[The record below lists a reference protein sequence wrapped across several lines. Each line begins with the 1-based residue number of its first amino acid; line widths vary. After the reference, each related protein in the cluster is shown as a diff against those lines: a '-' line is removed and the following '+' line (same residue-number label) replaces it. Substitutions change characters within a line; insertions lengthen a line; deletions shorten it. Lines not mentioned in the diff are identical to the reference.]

1 MTNKNNKRH
10 ICILSDCF
18 VPKQNSAAGMIYN
31 LACSFL
37 EDDYEVTCI
46 FGGVNP
52 KLNLN
57 KSNQK
62 FSLSGVNL
70 VSSKFLIK
78 YREKSNFHRFIYE
91 IILSIILSI
100 KSILNSENHKF
111 DMIIWYGPSSFLWLP
126 ALILKLK
133 HKVKVYYILRDIFP
147 DWLFQTNIIKSKIL
161 YNFLNILAL
170 PQFFV
175 PNVIGLE
182 TEGNVNYL
190 KAKIGEKQK
199 IEVLNNWNS
208 IKRISLNMRTEKK
221 LTIIRRKI
229 ITSKNLK
236 PNIFQIIYT
245 GNTSVAHDLE
255 STINFLNINIQNEY
269 ISHFLSINLFGKINA
284 DLKQKNIITQK
295 KIKIKFCES
304 VPDYNLPHI
313 FDLIDIGLITL
324 NNNLIT
330 ENIPGKFVS
339 YTQFGLPILCFA
351 NKNTAISNLI
361 NRYNCGIVIDLTNSN
376 LENIDIFNNFI
387 DNFHNKKKVYSKN
400 SYKLFCENFDIKIV
414 KTQLISSL
422 QKFNQYKFKGL

>member
-1 MTNKNNKRH
+1 MKKKNNKLH

-37 EDDYEVTCI
+37 EDDYEVTCV

-57 KSNQK
+57 KTNQK
-62 FSLSGVNL
+62 YSLSGVNI
-70 VSSKFLIK
+70 VSSRFLIR

-91 IILSIILSI
+91 ITLSIILSL

-111 DMIIWYGPSSFLWLP
+111 DMLIWYGPSSFLWLP

-147 DWLFQTNIIKSKIL
+147 DWLFQTNVIKSKIL
-161 YNFLNILAL
+161 YKFLNLLAL

-175 PNVIGLE
+175 PNTIGLE
-182 TEGNVNYL
+182 TKGNVNYI
-190 KAKIGEKQK
+190 KGKIGEKQN

-208 IKRISLNMRTEKK
+208 LKRISLNMRTERK
-221 LTIIRRKI
+221 LTTISKKI
-229 ITSKNLK
+229 IKSKNLK
-236 PNIFQIIYT
+236 PNTFQIIYT

-255 STINFLNINIQNEY
+255 TTVNFLNFNTKNEY
-269 ISHFLSINLFGKINA
+269 ISHFFNINLFGKVNKN
-284 DLKQKNIITQK
+284 LKQKNKIPQK
-295 KIKIKFCES
+295 KINIKFCES
-304 VPDYNLPHI
+304 IPDYNLPHI

-324 NNNLIT
+324 NNNLVT
-330 ENIPGKFVS
+330 ENIPGKLVS

-361 NRYNCGIVIDLTNSN
+361 NRYDCGIVIDLKNPN
-376 LENIDIFNNFI
+376 LENVDIFNNFI
-387 DNFHNKKKVYSKN
+387 DNFHNKKNFYSKN
-400 SYKLFCENFDIKIV
+400 SYKLFCENFDLKIV
-414 KTQLISSL
+414 KTQLISSF
-422 QKFNQYKFKGL
+422 QKFN